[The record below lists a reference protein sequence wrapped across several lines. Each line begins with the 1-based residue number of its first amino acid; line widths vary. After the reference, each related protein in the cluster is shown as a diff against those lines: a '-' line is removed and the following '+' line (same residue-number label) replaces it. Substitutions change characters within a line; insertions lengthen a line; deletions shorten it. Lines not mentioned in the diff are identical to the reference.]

1 MSYRRASQH
10 EGWPHWLG
18 EHRAALIACG
28 LPGEAYK
35 TEQEWFAFLHHGYVA
50 TPDLHISDWWRIS
63 ALTPEQAERLREF
76 LVAEYGD
83 RYADLVRSLESLAA
97 GRAG

>member
-10 EGWPHWLG
+10 DEWPHWLR
-18 EHRAALIACG
+18 EHRAEVIACG
-28 LPGEAYK
+28 LPREAYK
-35 TEQEWFAFLHHGYVA
+35 TQQEWFAFLHHGYVA
-50 TPDLHISDWWRIS
+50 SQDRHISDWWRINT
-63 ALTPEQAERLREF
+63 LTAEQAERLRAF

-97 GRAG
+97 GSAG